1 MVSNEY
7 KYKNEIAIYHQHTYN
22 KWLILILLLV
32 AVFVMMLVSLNL
44 GSSDMSLS
52 DVFFAFIGQG
62 DPKET
67 VIIWQ
72 LRMARVV
79 AALLTGAGLSL
90 AGCVMQNN
98 LRNPLA
104 DPYILGI
111 SSAAI
116 FGANIAII
124 VLGAG
129 SVIGISTGGSVA
141 INNPYTVTICAFVSS
156 MSAMLIIL
164 TLAKLRGFTPE
175 AIVLAGVALSA
186 IFYAGT
192 IIIQYFAT
200 DITLSAAIFWT
211 FGDLGRVS
219 WKEILILNVVVML
232 TTAYFFFM
240 RWDYNALA
248 NGEETAKSLGVK
260 TERVRFL
267 GLLAATLVTSVAVSF
282 MGMIGFIGLI
292 GPQIMR
298 RIVGEDHR
306 FLIPASA
313 LAGSAILLASDT
325 LARIVISPVVLPVG
339 AITSLLGGPMFLFI
353 LMKGVRRA

>member
-1 MVSNEY
+1 MVSNVNKER
-7 KYKNEIAIYHQHTYN
+7 NEIALYYQHTRN
-22 KWLILILLLV
+22 KWLMLILLIV
-32 AVFVMMLVSLNL
+32 AIFIIMLVSLNL

-52 DVFFAFIGQG
+52 DVFYAFIGQG
-62 DPKET
+62 DPKAT
-67 VIIWQ
+67 LIIWQ
-72 LRMARVV
+72 IRMVRVI
-79 AALLTGAGLSL
+79 AALLTGTGLSL

-111 SSAAI
+111 SSAAT
-116 FGANIAII
+116 FGANVAII
-124 VLGAG
+124 ILGAG
-129 SVIGISTGGSVA
+129 SVTGISTGGSVA
-141 INNPYTVTICAFVSS
+141 IRNPYTVTTCAFLCA

-175 AIVLAGVALSA
+175 AIVLAGVALSS

-192 IIIQYFAT
+192 MIVQYFAT
-200 DITLSAAIFWT
+200 DITLSAAVFWT

-219 WKEILILNVVVML
+219 WNEVIILNVVVMI
-232 TTAYFFFM
+232 TTTYFFFM

-260 TERVRFL
+260 TEHVRFF
-267 GLLAATLVTSVAVSF
+267 GLLAATLVTAVSVSF

-292 GPQIMR
+292 GPQAMK

-313 LAGSAILLASDT
+313 LAGSAILLTSDA

-353 LMKGVRRA
+353 LLKGVRHS

>member
-7 KYKNEIAIYHQHTYN
+7 KYQNEIAMYHRHTYN
-22 KWLILILLLV
+22 KWLMLILLIG

-62 DPKET
+62 DQKET

-124 VLGAG
+124 VFGAG
-129 SVIGISTGGSVA
+129 SVVGISTGGGVA
-141 INNPYTVTICAFVSS
+141 INNPYMVTTCAFISS

-192 IIIQYFAT
+192 IIVQYFAT

-219 WKEILILNVVVML
+219 WKEILILNVVVMI

-248 NGEETAKSLGVK
+248 NGEEMAKSLGVK

-267 GLLAATLVTSVAVSF
+267 GLLTATLVTSVAVSF

>member
-1 MVSNEY
+1 MANVEY
-7 KYKNEIAIYHQHTYN
+7 QDRSEIATYHQHTHN
-22 KWLILILLLV
+22 KWMVLV
-32 AVFVMMLVSLNL
+32 VLTIAVFVLMMVSLNL
-44 GSSDMSLS
+44 GSSDMSLTE
-52 DVFFAFIGQG
+52 VFLAFFGLG
-62 DPKET
+62 DEKSS

-72 LRMARVV
+72 LRMPRVI
-79 AALLTGAGLSL
+79 AALLAGTGLAL

-104 DPYILGI
+104 DPTTLGI
-111 SSAAI
+111 SAAAI

-129 SVIGISTGGSVA
+129 SVIGTTASGSVA
-141 INNPYTVTICAFVSS
+141 ISNPYTVTVCAFICAMV
-156 MSAMLIIL
+156 AMLTIL
-164 TLAKLRGFTPE
+164 ALAKLRGFTPE
-175 AIVLAGVALSA
+175 AIILAGVALSS

-192 IIIQYFAT
+192 TIVQYFAT

-211 FGDLGRVS
+211 FGDLGRMS
-219 WKEILILNVVVML
+219 WGEVIILGGVVMIS
-232 TTAYFFFM
+232 TTYFFFM

-248 NGEETAKSLGVK
+248 NGEETARSLGVR
-260 TERVRFL
+260 TDRVRFV
-267 GLLAATLVTSVAVSF
+267 GLLTASLVTAVAVSF

-292 GPQIMR
+292 APQIMK

-325 LARIVISPVVLPVG
+325 LARMVITPVVLPVG
-339 AITSLLGGPMFLFI
+339 AITSLLGGPMFLFL
-353 LMKGVRRA
+353 LMRGMRRI